1 MKLINNLTFR
11 ENLKINICV
20 AAFRGRC
27 ASSLSFSWNF
37 GEILVINLQRKRGGP
52 ISEMK
57 TFHYEFMQCLRVLLI
72 LRLHKLFSAVDDVA
86 DNVFPSEFDLR
97 PGLAVE
103 REVSHSKT
111 FSLSIF
117 HFPRFGFVYGN
128 FLLHFQAARR
138 KGEQKIARNQRGG
151 IALSDILQ

>member
-1 MKLINNLTFR
+1 MGGVRRVKFLMELAKF
-11 ENLKINICV
+11 
-20 AAFRGRC
+20 
-27 ASSLSFSWNF
+27 SFMNRR
-37 GEILVINLQRKRGGP
+37 RKRGGNDKRNEN
-52 ISEMK
+52 IS
-57 TFHYEFMQCLRVLLI
+57 LRIYAVPLI

-86 DNVFPSEFDLR
+86 DNVFPSEFDLK
-97 PGLAVE
+97 PGLAGE

-128 FLLHFQAARR
+128 FLLHFQAEEEKKA
-138 KGEQKIARNQRGG
+138 KNARNQRGG